1 MLQSHPESSP
11 GLAGCPLRFAP
22 VNATDPRG
30 DLADDPGA
38 VFPTR
43 RLFGLDLADGDSI
56 DPIVDGLFDGRDLRP
71 DSWRCVVTPNVDHLV
86 RYEKH
91 PDEAETAAHSTIV
104 MPDGMPI
111 IWASRLLRRP
121 LTSRLAGSD
130 LFPALWR
137 RCCEAQTP
145 IVVIA
150 SNEEVA
156 GRLRYGNPNARC
168 IVPPMFS
175 EHDPAAVD
183 AVVAAAADAAT
194 EIDAR
199 FLAVGVS
206 MPKHHRIA
214 NGLRRRWAGR
224 YRGTPTVLL
233 VGASPD
239 FAVGL
244 AKRAPHWMQRTGTE
258 WIHRLVGDPRRM
270 AKRYLVDDVAFLRLV
285 WREWRSKGG
294 TR

>member
-1 MLQSHPESSP
+1 MDQDVSD
-11 GLAGCPLRFAP
+11 R
-22 VNATDPRG
+22 R
-30 DLADDPGA
+30 ADDPGA
-38 VFPTR
+38 VFPTT
-43 RLFGLDLADGDSI
+43 RLFGLDFANGESI
-56 DPIVDGLFDGRDLRP
+56 GPIVDGLFAGRDVRP

-86 RYEKH
+86 RYQRHAEEL
-91 PDEAETAAHSTIV
+91 EAAAHASIV

-121 LTSRLAGSD
+121 LRSRLAGSD
-130 LFPALWR
+130 LFPALWQ
-137 RCCEAQTP
+137 RCCAAGTP

-156 GRLRYGNPNARC
+156 SRLREANPHARC

-175 EHDPAAVD
+175 ETDRGAVD
-183 AVVAAAADAAT
+183 AVVTAAAEAA
-194 EIDAR
+194 EAIDAR

-224 YRGTPTVLL
+224 YAGTPTVML

-244 AKRAPHWMQRTGTE
+244 AKRAPRWMQRSGVE
-258 WIHRLVGDPRRM
+258 WVHRLLGDPRRM
-270 AKRYLVDDVAFLRLV
+270 AKRYLVDDVAFVRLV
-285 WREWRSKGG
+285 WREWRSPSKG
-294 TR
+294 T